1 VSKGRA
7 TFFFRNGPRLAI
19 ALASLVLSA
28 AWSIAWIQSIDGD
41 LSGAER
47 WAWSQISQGLPADFN
62 AHCGQLDSQKGDDP
76 RWADPRGCR
85 TLSGGFLARL
95 FTKPSFHD
103 AITYRGVEV
112 FGARIVGDVNLSFT
126 RIDRPLR
133 TQNSRFEHTISL
145 SYAYAN
151 SPVDFAG
158 SNIAGILA
166 AYVFRS
172 ESSLGLSRA
181 KLDGGV
187 ALSYASIG
195 MFLDLSTSTCKDDLD
210 TTSLQVGGSLLM
222 GSDGANKASFKN
234 VILRS
239 AKVAGQINLTGA
251 SVDGDMDANSLQVGG
266 SLLMG
271 SDGANKASFKN
282 VILRSAKVTDQ
293 INLTGANID
302 GVLEANS
309 LQVGG
314 SLLMVSDGANKASFK
329 NVILRSAKVT
339 DQINLTGAS
348 VDGDMDANS
357 LQVGASLLM
366 VSDGANKA
374 SFKNVTLRSA
384 KVAGQINLTGASVD
398 GALDGAF
405 LQVDGPVLAWSDETN
420 KASFGALSFY
430 GARVAGNLSMDRAL
444 LRGSLWA
451 PGLRVGGDI
460 SFRDLYTD
468 APIALPFV
476 QLGGNLDF
484 SGADLS
490 SLDLSGA
497 SIAGEMRLGD
507 HKSVVVGWF
516 TPNGGEESIDLRNA
530 HVGSL
535 VDNKLSW
542 PKHLHLYGFTFAR
555 LGAEATKR
563 GINWWDGW
571 ARLDDDQSATQYEQL
586 ANAFAGLG
594 DHDTVDAIH
603 YAERA
608 RAQEKT
614 SGLAFVWSSALRW
627 AAGYGIGTYM
637 FRALGWAFALAALGA
652 LILRFSV
659 KGVRAPVEGIQKH
672 GMIWCFG
679 ASVNRLLPV
688 LSLKKEFVDF
698 FDDPKL
704 NQFKPWQDFL
714 FVALAVLG
722 WVLGAIVI
730 AAFATI
736 THGS

>member
-158 SNIAGILA
+158 SNTAGILA

-234 VILRS
+234 VI
-239 AKVAGQINLTGA
+239 
-251 SVDGDMDANSLQVGG
+251 
-266 SLLMG
+266 
-271 SDGANKASFKN
+271 
-282 VILRSAKVTDQ
+282 
-293 INLTGANID
+293 
-302 GVLEANS
+302 
-309 LQVGG
+309 
-314 SLLMVSDGANKASFK
+314 
-329 NVILRSAKVT
+329 
-339 DQINLTGAS
+339 
-348 VDGDMDANS
+348 
-357 LQVGASLLM
+357 
-366 VSDGANKA
+366 
-374 SFKNVTLRSA
+374 LRSA

>member
-1 VSKGRA
+1 MSSCGQVSKGRA

-195 MFLDLSTSTCKDDLD
+195 MFLDLSTSTCKDDL
-210 TTSLQVGGSLLM
+210 
-222 GSDGANKASFKN
+222 
-234 VILRS
+234 
-239 AKVAGQINLTGA
+239 
-251 SVDGDMDANSLQVGG
+251 DANSLQVGG

-535 VDNKLSW
+535 VDNKLSS